1 MEEAVELTFK
11 ILLKTYKTTAKSH
24 KHNQIDDSQT
34 GIKLDLDEHEK
45 QALINYFLG
54 CCLDLKQTNSQIFN

>member
-11 ILLKTYKTTAKSH
+11 ILLKVKNTNTAKSH

-34 GIKLDLDEHEK
+34 GIKLD
-45 QALINYFLG
+45 F
-54 CCLDLKQTNSQIFN
+54 DLT